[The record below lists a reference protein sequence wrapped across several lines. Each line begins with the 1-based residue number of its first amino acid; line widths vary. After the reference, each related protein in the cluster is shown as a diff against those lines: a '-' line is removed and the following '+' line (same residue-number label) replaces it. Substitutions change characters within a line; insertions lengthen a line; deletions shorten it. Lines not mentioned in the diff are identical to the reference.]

1 MKKTVWTYVGWI
13 AVTEAVGAL
22 AGFLT
27 RNSTELYQNA
37 IVQPPLSPPALVFPV
52 VWALLYALMG
62 ISAAISYLS
71 PPSEQRCSSLELY
84 VLQLT
89 VNFFWSILFFRL
101 QAFGGALIWLI
112 VLRALILWMIF
123 SFRKV
128 SPLAAKLQIPY
139 LLWVT
144 FAGYLNAGVWLLN
157 GG

>member
-1 MKKTVWTYVGWI
+1 
-13 AVTEAVGAL
+13 
-22 AGFLT
+22 
-27 RNSTELYQNA
+27 
-37 IVQPPLSPPALVFPV
+37 
-52 VWALLYALMG
+52 
-62 ISAAISYLS
+62 
-71 PPSEQRCSSLELY
+71 